1 MKVLDYSI
9 SKESFELKYNSEL
22 DMFNTFP
29 KPENIDLPKYY
40 KSENYI
46 SHTDSTKS
54 VMDKIYQLVKTFTI
68 SSKVKLI
75 SSYSNSNP
83 KLLDIGC
90 GTGEFLKSAF
100 TKGWEVTGVEPNDK
114 ASELALLKLD
124 QNKNIFTSIDE
135 LITNIPSKKFNVI
148 TLWHVLEHI
157 PDYNETIVKIKS
169 LLEPDGI
176 LIVAVPNFN
185 SYDAKHYKEF
195 WAAYDVPRHLWH
207 FSKTAI
213 HNIFLKHQMR
223 VEKIIPMYFDSFY
236 VAMLSEKHK
245 TGKSNLIR
253 AFFIGLVS
261 NLKALFSKE
270 FSSLIYVIKNEK
282 N

>member
-22 DMFNTFP
+22 DMFDTFP
-29 KPENIDLPKYY
+29 KPENVDLPKYY

-54 VMDKIYQLVKTFTI
+54 LMDKIYQLVKTFTI

-75 SSYSNSNP
+75 SSYINLNP

-135 LITNIPSKKFNVI
+135 LITNIPNKKFNVI
-148 TLWHVLEHI
+148 TLWHVLEHV
-157 PDYNETIVKIKS
+157 PDYNETIIKIKS

-176 LIVAVPNFN
+176 LIVAVPNIN